1 MYYRLNTLLSGI
13 ARSKTPLPVGQDPN
27 SSQTLAKRAQ
37 LKAAS
42 PLQNLIKTPRPQAP
56 LRRYTGT
63 LPVKITANRVVLTE

>member
-13 ARSKTPLPVGQDPN
+13 ARSTKPLPVGQDPN
-27 SSQTLAKRAQ
+27 SPQTLAKRAQ

-63 LPVKITANRVVLTE
+63 VAVKTTVNRIVLTE